1 MSSCYDICVLILLWD
16 TYVSSYYI
24 RVLILLCPHATAYV
38 SSYYYMCVLILLH
51 TCPQACSY
59 ARSTA
64 GRASP
69 VVRRA
74 DAHKR
79 LSWDALTLTKIKKK
93 MQVEPRL
100 SWDALTL
107 KGVGLTSPRKQF
119 ELYSRM
125 HAYLASAQVDGV
137 KVDVQVLIYQ

>member
-1 MSSCYDICVLILLWD
+1 MLTWTRLFLRAERRSRRHVCRVSSCYDICVLILLWD
-16 TYVSSYYI
+16 THVSSYYI
-24 RVLILLCPHATAYV
+24 CVLILLCPHSMAYV
-38 SSYYYMCVLILLH
+38 SSYYYMCVLMLLH

-93 MQVEPRL
+93 NAGR
-100 SWDALTL
+100 
-107 KGVGLTSPRKQF
+107 
-119 ELYSRM
+119 
-125 HAYLASAQVDGV
+125 ASAVMGRADAEGCGFNIATQAV
-137 KVDVQVLIYQ
+137 